1 MTESDPHV
9 AVRLSIAL
17 DSEPIKGSVAVGDG
31 APREFLTWLELIATL
46 DEARSAHEEGDR

>member
-46 DEARSAHEEGDR
+46 DEARSAHDEEDR

>member
-1 MTESDPHV
+1 MPEPKPHV

-31 APREFLTWLELIATL
+31 APRDFLTWLELIAAL
-46 DEARSAHEEGDR
+46 DEARAVHEDEDR